1 MKLPSKFNK
10 SIHQHGLVLL
20 LMCFLQAC
28 VVRWSADIQW
38 DAAKQILL
46 SEDSQ
51 VELRSIQTQVFD
63 TSNKITLLRATVAI
77 MQDLSFEIDVLDE
90 ELGVV
95 SGKKWITQMSSN
107 VNDPA
112 YYNYKTDQLMLFHT
126 KFRSW
131 QPFHYRNDLTR
142 MTVTV
147 RPKETTRSLVRA
159 SIQYNLKPFEDPEVY
174 QAFFRTLSQSLS
186 LSTEMESCQALDCT
200 VRPH

>member
-1 MKLPSKFNK
+1 
-10 SIHQHGLVLL
+10 
-20 LMCFLQAC
+20 MCLLQAC

-38 DAAKQILL
+38 DAAKQILR

-63 TSNKITLLRATVAI
+63 TTDKITLLRATVAI
-77 MQDLSFEIDVLDE
+77 MQDLAFEIDVLDE

-107 VNDPA
+107 VDDPA

-126 KFRSW
+126 SFRSW
-131 QPFHYRNDLTR
+131 QSFHYRNDLTR

-147 RPKETTRSLVRA
+147 RPKETTRSIVRV
-159 SIQYNLKPFEDPEVY
+159 SIQYNIKPFEDPEVY
-174 QAFFRTLSQSLS
+174 QAFFKTLQQSLLRS
-186 LSTEMESCQALDCT
+186 AEIELCETQDCA
-200 VRPH
+200 VSPN